1 MPSFMRV
8 ALSTILMIGL
18 GGLAGC
24 CCYPDP
30 CIRQAQLQARAQ
42 WQNNQALH
50 AQADQLRQQTA
61 QLSAELQTANQRLAN
76 LNHERDEI
84 HDRYVSLLNQ
94 AKNPLGN
101 DLTRK
106 FEELAR
112 QYPEFDFDPET
123 GVSKFH
129 SDILFDTGSAELK
142 SSATKVLN
150 EFARLMNDPEA
161 SRFHILVVGH
171 TDDQPIAKSKTRNT
185 HPTNWHLSTNRA
197 DAVVLKLAHA
207 GIKESRMG
215 AAGYSMFQPVELN
228 MNESSRQRNRRV
240 EIFIL
245 APEASVAGGW
255 DPETSLN

>member
-1 MPSFMRV
+1 MPSYKRV
-8 ALSTILMIGL
+8 VLSTILMFGL
-18 GGLAGC
+18 SGLAGC

-42 WQNNQALH
+42 WQNNQSLH
-50 AQADQLRQQTA
+50 VQADQLRQQTA

-76 LNHERDEI
+76 LNNERDEI

-101 DLTRK
+101 DLTRR

-142 SSATKVLN
+142 PSATRLLN
-150 EFARLMNDPEA
+150 DFARLMNDPAA

-171 TDDQPIAKSKTRNT
+171 TDDQPIEKSGTKSK
-185 HPTNWHLSTNRA
+185 HPSNWHLSTNRA
-197 DAVVLKLAHA
+197 DSVVLKLSQA
-207 GIKESRMG
+207 GVKETRMG

-228 MNESSRQRNRRV
+228 MNDESRQRNRRV